1 MKKYGIVDSSNNYV
15 RTFLSYDEAKYFRD
29 MNSRLDWVII
39 PFHNSDYKST
49 IRQQASV
56 RWGENT
62 LNISKKATSLIKTY
76 RFERRDR
83 DSNPGCLSARQFSR
97 LL

>member
-29 MNSRLDWVII
+29 MNSRLDWIII

-56 RWGENT
+56 RWVENT
-62 LNISKKATSLIKTY
+62 LNKRFTGNIKSGLECSE
-76 RFERRDR
+76 F
-83 DSNPGCLSARQFSR
+83 LSSYLDEAKQ
-97 LL
+97 LAYNV